1 MKRAVYSPEQ
11 LGHYAIASDC
21 YCHFTSPIRRYP
33 DLLVHRLLDRVW
45 QAEKKGSG
53 VFSAEHPSGRPGKR
67 LPTPFSKAKVSV
79 DETELIALGE
89 HCTYTERRAAQA
101 ESELK
106 KLKVLT
112 FLADKIGLEMKAVIT
127 SVEEF
132 GFFAQSVDYLVDGLI
147 HVNTL
152 SDDYYRYDSATHTL
166 EGRRTGRTF
175 RLGDTITVRVARV
188 DLDRRQLDFQ
198 IARQR

>member
-1 MKRAVYSPEQ
+1 MCSSDLAVYSPEE

-45 QAEKKGSG
+45 
-53 VFSAEHPSGRPGKR
+53 RD
-67 LPTPFSKAKVSV
+67 AKVSV

-106 KLKVLT
+106 KMKVLT
-112 FLADKIGLEMKAVIT
+112 FLADKIGLELKAVIT

-152 SDDYYRYDSATHTL
+152 TDDYYRYDSATHTL
-166 EGRRTGRTF
+166 EGRRTGRTY
-175 RLGDTITVRVARV
+175 RLGDTTTVRVARV

-198 IARQR
+198 VGRRR

>member
-1 MKRAVYSPEQ
+1 
-11 LGHYAIASDC
+11 
-21 YCHFTSPIRRYP
+21 
-33 DLLVHRLLDRVW
+33 
-45 QAEKKGSG
+45 
-53 VFSAEHPSGRPGKR
+53 
-67 LPTPFSKAKVSV
+67 V

-101 ESELK
+101 ESELI

-112 FLADKIGLEMKAVIT
+112 FLADKIGLQMKAVIT

-132 GFFAQSVDYLVDGLI
+132 GFFAQSVDYLADGLV

-152 SDDYYRYDSATHTL
+152 TDDYYRYDSATHTL
-166 EGRRTGRTF
+166 EGRRSGRTF
-175 RLGDTITVRVARV
+175 RLGDTVTVRLARI

-198 IARQR
+198 VPSRK